1 MAQAVKNLPAMWET
15 QVRSL
20 GQEDPLEKAIAT
32 QFSILAWETP
42 QRSLVSY
49 SLRGCKESEVT
60 ERLTLCIEP
69 KYCGQKI
76 LHAILVNKECC
87 LPF

>member
-1 MAQAVKNLPAMWET
+1 MAQAVENLPATWET
-15 QVRSL
+15 QVLSL
-20 GQEDPLEKAIAT
+20 GQEDPLEKAMAT
-32 QFSILAWETP
+32 QFSILAWEIP
-42 QRSLVSY
+42 QKSLVSY
-49 SLRGCKESEVT
+49 SLWGCKELDVT
-60 ERLTLCIEP
+60 ERLTCIQS

>member
-15 QVRSL
+15 QVRSP

-32 QFSILAWETP
+32 QFSILACEIP

-49 SLRGCKESEVT
+49 SLQGCKESEVT